1 MDKSNANGWK
11 SRKYK
16 TSIIVGSDKNPT
28 KFESGQVIINQKATE
43 KNLDKLIKMNK
54 DGLEGKSKPKVT
66 NDATDGGLLIGKP
79 HYDKNGKPLGGIP
92 GKVDGVKLI
101 ETETAEFVLN
111 KEASEKHWK
120 ELSKINTST
129 GGVPINPPNKFDDD
143 PEYDYKKGGNVIEFN
158 PNHLPSKS
166 VMKFA
171 NEIREK
177 YPKVWNLGGNIFG
190 NEAFKNLM
198 TVRKRGYWLDSEEWM
213 YIKWRAYVARHIH
226 DFRIAGVIAMLKWGD
241 KVEKGFPYMKEL
253 VEKEVE
259 KRYKK
264 EIKESGGKLKLKY
277 GGAITYKEKYNKEYG
292 FEPKQSHS
300 LEDISKTTGISVIGL
315 QAIYNKGIGAYKTN
329 PKSVRPSVKSKEQW
343 AMARVYSAVMGGRAA
358 KIDANELKMQTGGL
372 MSSQPP
378 TENQLFNQLVKH
390 SCGDGGNTENCID
403 YIKNSQS
410 IKNNGYYF
418 HFKNLNIYVDSYSAK
433 TPKIKSLV
441 LITFNSGGQS
451 NLKVSDTINSIE
463 LSSVLSSLLNV
474 DLSIARII
482 VSEQMLNAKRY
493 SSAILNEIL
502 NENIVVAD
510 RNIIVCSNLSTHEFK
525 NGGSTD
531 EMTQLKSEINKLY
544 TKAFKM
550 MPNSPRQK
558 EVIKQIDEL
567 RIKLENMNG
576 KFENGGSTDENT
588 LIVKKYILSRH
599 PKKDD
604 IFKGGN
610 VNKYKI
616 VKIKKVKKHYGI
628 IYQLLLLSIEKNK
641 EGKFN
646 RRIVNYNPENKK
658 IGDFEQGYLT
668 TTQGK
673 FYISWDDS
681 ELNEKL
687 EEGGSTENGA
697 QKFIKWYIN
706 WFKGIS
712 NKMNI
717 YFSLPNPI
725 TPFKEKNVVIMDLFE
740 KIDQEIDSK
749 QYLKE
754 VINKA
759 DEYGV
764 TIYLEPT
771 PRHKYFLNDAEKRNK
786 ISKDYLI
793 SYYNNFSFE
802 LTPNKQFMK
811 RLPKMKNGGLL
822 PAQGTLTTSDKKYK
836 LDYQK
841 VGSDYQF
848 VVYEGEPNPVKGYTK
863 VTFKKRDK
871 NVVTMNY
878 NQFIKYLYDKGYIN
892 DLVEYADGGSTDS
905 NKTGHYIN
913 GRELSFQELI
923 KETEE
928 DIKELESK
936 EMTLRIHKLLESKY
950 DRLKY
955 YKLKA
960 KIIELQEKQ
969 YNVRNNFDYNK
980 LEKEINNLKKELREN
995 YEHGGSTDAKDTA
1008 TIDIP
1013 LLIRLLELSREDI
1026 HSDAELHQVV
1036 ERLLDLKNKPVLTMD
1051 DYAYIADIEHKHVN
1065 QMAVG
1070 GTLDSDPQKL
1080 ISQAHYNITVKK
1092 GRMEYAPTSHE
1103 IQEEIDRMVMEGQFG
1118 SNNI

>member
-16 TSIIVGSDKNPT
+16 TSIIVGSEKKPT
-28 KFESGQVIINQKATE
+28 EFESGQVIINQKATE
-43 KNLDKLIKMNK
+43 KNLDKLIKINK
-54 DGLEGKSKPKVT
+54 DGLEGKQKTEVT

-166 VMKFA
+166 IMNFA
-171 NEIREK
+171 NDVREK
-177 YPKVWNLGGNIFG
+177 YPKVWDLGGNIFG

-253 VEKEVE
+253 VEKEIE

-264 EIKESGGKLKLKY
+264 ELKESGGKLKLKY
-277 GGAITYKEKYNKEYG
+277 GGAITYKEKYNKAYG

-300 LEDISKTTGISVIGL
+300 LEDISKTTGISLIGL

-329 PKSVRPSVKSKEQW
+329 PRSVRPSVKSKEQW

-358 KIDANELKMQTGGL
+358 KIDANELKLELGGSL
-372 MSSQPP
+372 DRRNLIYIGEQGSTNLS
-378 TENQLFNQLVKH
+378 ENEKINWGINEFDNKLRFEIDDSEFELVNF
-390 SCGDGGNTENCID
+390 DVLYERANLNPNTE
-403 YIKNSQS
+403 
-410 IKNNGYYF
+410 F
-418 HFKNLNIYVDSYSAK
+418 
-433 TPKIKSLV
+433 KIKLSEVVVHPTLFKAYPELSNLELSYIYLSDTTQIASYNPKQNIIKYNFYGEDNQINSSDSISGLEEKAKRDKAIIRTNRLFQGRRDDLRKRV
-441 LITFNSGGQS
+441 LLHELQHFAQYYDNLAEGSSIMREYRKLLQENEIDERRIGTAERDLLIQQAIINNQS
-451 NLKVSDTINSIE
+451 NLGE
-463 LSSVLSSLLNV
+463 M
-474 DLSIARII
+474 
-482 VSEQMLNAKRY
+482 EAK
-493 SSAILNEIL
+493 
-502 NENIVVAD
+502 D
-510 RNIIVCSNLSTHEFK
+510 
-525 NGGSTD
+525 
-531 EMTQLKSEINKLY
+531 SEIRMKLSLDE
-544 TKAFKM
+544 TKEIEPFTLLPYEVDKVIVTNTNIKSNNLKDKM
-550 MPNSPRQK
+550 ADAS
-558 EVIKQIDEL
+558 
-567 RIKLENMNG
+567 
-576 KFENGGSTDENT
+576 
-588 LIVKKYILSRH
+588 
-599 PKKDD
+599 
-604 IFKGGN
+604 
-610 VNKYKI
+610 
-616 VKIKKVKKHYGI
+616 
-628 IYQLLLLSIEKNK
+628 
-641 EGKFN
+641 
-646 RRIVNYNPENKK
+646 
-658 IGDFEQGYLT
+658 
-668 TTQGK
+668 
-673 FYISWDDS
+673 
-681 ELNEKL
+681 
-687 EEGGSTENGA
+687 STENGA
-697 QKFIKWYIN
+697 EKFIKWYIS
-706 WFKGIS
+706 WFKDIS
-712 NKMNI
+712 DKMNI
-717 YFSLPNPI
+717 YFSLTNPI

-740 KIDQEIDSK
+740 KIDQEIDAK

-822 PAQGTLTTSDKKYK
+822 PAQGTLTTADKKYK

-848 VVYEGEPNPVKGYTK
+848 VVYEGEPKDFEGYTN
-863 VTFKKRDK
+863 VSFKKRDK

-878 NQFIKYLYDKGYIN
+878 NQFIEYLYDKGYIN
-892 DLVEYADGGSTDS
+892 DLVEYAEGGSTDEINQIKS
-905 NKTGHYIN
+905 EINKLYTKAFKMMPN
-913 GRELSFQELI
+913 SPRQKEVI
-923 KETEE
+923 KQIDE
-928 DIKELESK
+928 
-936 EMTLRIHKLLESKY
+936 LRI
-950 DRLKY
+950 
-955 YKLKA
+955 
-960 KIIELQEKQ
+960 
-969 YNVRNNFDYNK
+969 K
-980 LEKEINNLKKELREN
+980 LENMNGKFES
-995 YEHGGSTDAKDTA
+995 GGSTDAKDTA

-1092 GRMEYAPTSHE
+1092 GRKEYAPTAHE